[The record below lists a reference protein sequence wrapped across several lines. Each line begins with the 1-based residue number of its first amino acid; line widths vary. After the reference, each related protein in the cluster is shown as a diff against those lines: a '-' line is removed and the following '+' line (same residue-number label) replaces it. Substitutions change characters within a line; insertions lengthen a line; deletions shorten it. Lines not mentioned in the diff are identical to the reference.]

1 MSDRIDIAKLEALAE
16 AAYERMYDA
25 ARPKDAFEDAC
36 DYYNDAIELAGS
48 VGLED
53 EAARLSA
60 RKAHVTAVYN
70 SQFRWV

>member
-1 MSDRIDIAKLEALAE
+1 MNDRVEIAKLEALAE
-16 AAYERMYDA
+16 GAYDRMYDA
-25 ARPKDAFEDAC
+25 SRPKDAFEDAC
-36 DYYNDAIELAGS
+36 DYFSDAIELARR

-70 SQFRWV
+70 SQFRWL